1 MQLQVELQLVVLL
14 VEQQLQASQPLVP
27 LEQQLQASQLQ
38 VQLELLVV
46 LEH

>member
-14 VEQQLQASQPLVP
+14 VEQQQEQKVLLVP
-27 LEQQLQASQLQ
+27 LEPMVEQKLQ

>member
-1 MQLQVELQLVVLL
+1 VLL
-14 VEQQLQASQPLVP
+14 VEQQLQASQLLVP
-27 LEQQLQASQLQ
+27 LEQQRLVSQLQ